1 MSQNN
6 RGAAQVSLMWV
17 IALAVIVLLSAGF
30 GYIQNDNYTKSEK
43 KRSDAVSALEVEKAK
58 TVAATTARAEDFQVL
73 GFSSDDGSTVSID
86 AMNIWKNEWVT
97 TFGLDATSVP
107 KIEDLSGPVMAKH
120 NEVVGQRDALQSEVA
135 QLRNDLTAKT
145 SANAT
150 AMTDK
155 DSTIADLRN
164 QLDDM
169 KNSKDQEIVNLER
182 QRDSLRD
189 QLRDRD
195 QTVTELRAVNDQQAR
210 DSASS
215 LAVLQQRNDIL
226 SGRLNEVARR
236 ASSPD
241 GSVLAVNGALASA
254 WIDRGAKDRI
264 TAGMEFDVRNASS
277 NALKGRIK
285 IVAVEANRAEAKI
298 LSQVDQY
305 DPVRENDLILNAIYD
320 PSRKPVAALL
330 GNGFGKYNANDMRAM
345 LAEVGVEVREGVT
358 SETDY
363 LLLGTPFFDEET
375 GDMMLWDVQEGYKA
389 ASALSVEVIPMRDWS
404 QWLGM

>member
-1 MSQNN
+1 GVVAGEED
-6 RGAAQVSLMWV
+6 RG
-17 IALAVIVLLSAGF
+17 
-30 GYIQNDNYTKSEK
+30 E
-43 KRSDAVSALEVEKAK
+43 
-58 TVAATTARAEDFQVL
+58 
-73 GFSSDDGSTVSID
+73 
-86 AMNIWKNEWVT
+86 
-97 TFGLDATSVP
+97 
-107 KIEDLSGPVMAKH
+107 
-120 NEVVGQRDALQSEVA
+120 SEVA
-135 QLRNDLTAKT
+135 QLRNDLNSKT
-145 SANAT
+145 SANST
-150 AMTDK
+150 AMRDK

-195 QTVTELRAVNDQQAR
+195 STVTELRALNDQQAR
-210 DSASS
+210 DAASS

-236 ASSPD
+236 AASPD

-254 WIDRGAKDRI
+254 WIDRGAKDRV
-264 TAGMEFDVRNASS
+264 TVGMEFDVRNASS

-285 IVAVEANRAEAKI
+285 IVSVEANRAEASI

-330 GNGFGKYNANDMRAM
+330 GNGFGKYNANDMRSM

>member
-30 GYIQNDNYTKSEK
+30 GYVQNDQYTKAEEARVK
-43 KRSDAVSALEVEKAK
+43 AVQNFEAEKAK
-58 TVAATTARAEDFQVL
+58 TVEATTARAEDFQTL
-73 GFSSDDGSTVSID
+73 GFASEDGSTVSRE
-86 AMNIWKNEWVT
+86 AMNIWKNEWVSR
-97 TFGLDATSVP
+97 FGLDEGSVS
-107 KIEDLSGPVMAKH
+107 KIEDLSGPVIAKYE
-120 NEVVGQRDALQSEVA
+120 EVVGQRDALQSEVT
-135 QLRNDLTAKT
+135 QLRNDLGSKTTAN
-145 SANAT
+145 ST
-150 AMTDK
+150 AMRDK
-155 DSTIADLRN
+155 DATIADLRN

-195 QTVTELRAVNDQQAR
+195 STVTELRAVNDQQAR
-210 DSASS
+210 DSASA

-226 SGRLNEVARR
+226 SGRLNDVARR
-236 ASSPD
+236 AASPD
-241 GSVLAVNGALASA
+241 GSILAVNGALASA
-254 WIDRGAKDRI
+254 WIDRGAKDRV
-264 TAGMEFDVRNASS
+264 TVGMEFEVRNASS
-277 NALKGRIK
+277 NALKGRLK
-285 IVAVEANRAEAKI
+285 IVSVEANRAEASI

-320 PSRKPVAALL
+320 PNRKPVAALL

-345 LAEVGVEVREGVT
+345 LAEVGVEVREAVT

-375 GDMMLWDVQEGYKA
+375 GDMMLWDVQDGYKA